1 MATNLES
8 AFHLSQLA
16 HPFLKASGSGSI
28 VFMSSAAGV
37 VHINVGSIYGAT
49 KGIYLHSSNYCSK
62 TNINLRMYMCSRV
75 AGAMN
80 QLARNLACEWA
91 SDSIRIN
98 SVCPWFIATPLAN
111 KVRQ

>member
-1 MATNLES
+1 MSMLDPSTEL
-8 AFHLSQLA
+8 
-16 HPFLKASGSGSI
+16 LK
-28 VFMSSAAGV
+28 VYTY
-37 VHINVGSIYGAT
+37 VHSN
-49 KGIYLHSSNYCSK
+49 NYCSK
-62 TNINLRMYMCSRV
+62 ANINLRIYICSRV

-91 SDSIRIN
+91 SDSIRVN